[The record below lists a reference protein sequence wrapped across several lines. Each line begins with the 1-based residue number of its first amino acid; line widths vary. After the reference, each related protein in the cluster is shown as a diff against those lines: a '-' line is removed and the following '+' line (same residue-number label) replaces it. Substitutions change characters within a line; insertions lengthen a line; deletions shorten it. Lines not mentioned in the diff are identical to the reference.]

1 MPKSPPTTSAQHA
14 RPNVKRRYKR
24 YPPLTKEQQKLVAE
38 HAWIAGRLAHR
49 AKGLTGNTTGSMTRE
64 DLESVANFA
73 LCVAATRWS
82 PTRGIKY
89 STYAWSTAHGYIQH
103 ALRDHSRMVRTPR
116 WVTNCKHKVDELLKD
131 GKTYLEVAEELGM
144 DEDRVIMCDMASFNY
159 HISYD
164 NQPEDWTT
172 KEFVFDADEAK
183 SALLSPQLVREIKK
197 LTDAEMSMLM
207 RFIGEEETS
216 EEEREWAS
224 DKFFQLQ
231 SVAYGFSEEEI

>member
-1 MPKSPPTTSAQHA
+1 
-14 RPNVKRRYKR
+14 
-24 YPPLTKEQQKLVAE
+24 
-38 HAWIAGRLAHR
+38 
-49 AKGLTGNTTGSMTRE
+49 MTRE

-116 WVTNCKHKVDELLKD
+116 WVTNCKNKVDELLKD

-197 LTDAEMSMLM
+197 LTDAEMTMLM

>member
-1 MPKSPPTTSAQHA
+1 MFKSPPTATVQHA

-116 WVTNCKHKVDELLKD
+116 WVTNCKNKVDELLKD

-164 NQPEDWTT
+164 NQPEDWAT
-172 KEFVFDADEAK
+172 KEFVFDVDEAK

-224 DKFFQLQ
+224 DKFFELRG
-231 SVAYGFSEEEI
+231 VAYGFAEEE

>member
-1 MPKSPPTTSAQHA
+1 MSKSPPTATVQHA

-116 WVTNCKHKVDELLKD
+116 WVTNCKNKVDELLKD

-164 NQPEDWTT
+164 NQPEDWAT
-172 KEFVFDADEAK
+172 KEFVFDVDEAK

-224 DKFFQLQ
+224 DKFFELRG
-231 SVAYGFSEEEI
+231 VAYGFAEEE